1 MTNVERL
8 LEELRNRPETEGLL
22 RECAASDYAEALLSV
37 AEQLGIETSVDAAEV
52 RAFVKD
58 VEASRR
64 ASTDQVIE
72 EVAELGDDDL
82 EAVAGGY
89 EPGTSINCDG
99 NRWDDFFAC
108 KMDNLCTLTWNC
120 YDFML

>member
-1 MTNVERL
+1 MSNVEKL
-8 LEELRNRPETEGLL
+8 LEELRSRSEAEELL
-22 RECAASDYAEALLSV
+22 RECGASDYAEALLSV
-37 AEQLGIETSVDAAEV
+37 AEQLGIQTEVDAEEIRAYLREV
-52 RAFVKD
+52 
-58 VEASRR
+58 EESRR

-72 EVAELGDDDL
+72 EMAELDDDDL